1 MPLAYLVRNSHHAIE
16 IGRRVIKADELKPLL
31 DAAAVIRECETIV
44 ERTRLEAERQYA
56 EARERG
62 MEDGRRLGLERCADA
77 LAAIEAHAAACM
89 ATLDDTLIDLVIGV
103 VRRIAPRIGA
113 DKLIAE
119 WIEEAIPA
127 MKYERSVRVRVH
139 PSNLEGVRIRLAQK
153 RAMHPMPELF
163 ELVEDAALDPFAC
176 VVESDCA
183 VAKTDL
189 GSRLA
194 AARAAMSDC
203 LGEEAA

>member
-16 IGRRVIKADELKPLL
+16 IGTRVIKADDMKALL
-31 DAAAVIRECETIV
+31 DATAVIRECETIV
-44 ERTRLEAERQYA
+44 DRTRQEGERQYA

-62 MEDGRRLGLERCADA
+62 LEDGRRLGLERCADA
-77 LAAIEAHAAACM
+77 LAGIEAYAAASM
-89 ATLDDTLIDLVIGV
+89 AALDDTLIELVIDV

-127 MKYERSVRVRVH
+127 IKYERVVRVRVH
-139 PSNLEGVRIRLAQK
+139 PGNMDGVRDRLAQK
-153 RAMHPMPELF
+153 RTMNPLPEMF
-163 ELVEDAALDPFAC
+163 ELIEDASLDRFAC

-183 VAKTDL
+183 VAKADL
-189 GSRLA
+189 ASRLD
-194 AARAAMSDC
+194 AARAAMTEC
-203 LGEEAA
+203 LDVEAA